1 MHKLSQQQLQFKYKY
16 ELASSRESSSAV
28 ASDSE
33 IIIEIVPV
41 FLFKRYKLD
50 HNFDQNIQQIYN
62 YNDIALGGACRLI
75 YSCYQ
80 IIIMTVTAGRIPQCE
95 HILYGSVTETNLPV
109 LFHRLR
115 GLCDY
120 ATEGGIPF
128 SDREI
133 TLRIGGRGYRFINN
147 HYYNNN
153 Y

>member
-1 MHKLSQQQLQFKYKY
+1 
-16 ELASSRESSSAV
+16 
-28 ASDSE
+28 
-33 IIIEIVPV
+33 
-41 FLFKRYKLD
+41 
-50 HNFDQNIQQIYN
+50 
-62 YNDIALGGACRLI
+62 
-75 YSCYQ
+75 
-80 IIIMTVTAGRIPQCE
+80 MTVTAGRIPQCE

-133 TLRIGGRGYRFINN
+133 TLRIGGRGYMFINN